1 MFRLSSIFFSSALN
15 ERPVAHF
22 PKPGSLIH
30 TFKFLISNS
39 LSKLLSF
46 GFLLRHT
53 FTFIIN
59 PAAAQLKGMLQ
70 LDSSIKRR
78 ECCNMASSSSTD
90 KNAQSQPSPYQQY
103 LADCDSIYDTLV
115 GLCAG
120 RSALLRIRRKRTL
133 KYFQSLATLQ
143 EYDGTQAGLPDGD
156 TVGVRVANR
165 SFLHP
170 WKEPNFGITFRY
182 RIVPEDTSLSNS
194 YDTSSSSASQFQHSR
209 VDNMEEQKHHT

>member
-1 MFRLSSIFFSSALN
+1 LSRIFFRFALN
-15 ERPVAHF
+15 EKPIAHF
-22 PKPGSLIH
+22 PKPVSLIH

-39 LSKLLSF
+39 LSKILTF

-70 LDSSIKRR
+70 LDSIKRR
-78 ECCNMASSSSTD
+78 DSCNMASSSSTD
-90 KNAQSQPSPYQQY
+90 LNAQLPPSPYQQY

-115 GLCAG
+115 GVCAG

-133 KYFQSLATLQ
+133 KYFQSLSNLH

-156 TVGVRVANR
+156 MGGVRVVNR

-182 RIVPEDTSLSNS
+182 RVVSDDTSLSNS
-194 YDTSSSSASQFQHSR
+194 YDTSSSSACQVQHSK
-209 VDNMEEQKHHT
+209 VDNKEEQQHHT